1 MNSNYLVDPDGVERN
16 GCLSTGL
23 AIFAVVVAMVIAGCC
38 LCSCST
44 QKHVEQVNIKDSTV
58 YNYKDSTIYNYRDS
72 INVITQHVTIFDSTG
87 LQIQFAPTGGTYNAK
102 TGEATNVLGVKQT
115 DTHNEKK
122 DSTAFYKSRYEHMSH
137 TADSLKAEVSNY
149 AQQLTDEKQVPK
161 RSAYDKFC
169 SRWFWITA
177 ILLLLKLAAWVM
189 EKIPV
194 TAPYIAVVRKFI
206 PFL

>member
-1 MNSNYLVDPDGVERN
+1 MKKSTLYIIINAALISLVLSFIILSMP
-16 GCLSTGL
+16 GCSPVKHIENTS
-23 AIFAVVVAMVIAGCC
+23 ARDSVIY
-38 LCSCST
+38 SYR
-44 QKHVEQVNIKDSTV
+44 DSIV
-58 YNYKDSTIYNYRDS
+58 YDYRDS
-72 INVITQHVTIFDSTG
+72 INFITQLVTIFDSTG

-115 DTHNEKK
+115 DTHNEKR
-122 DSTAFYKSRYEHMSH
+122 DSTAYYKSRYEQMCH
-137 TADSLKAEVSNY
+137 TADSLRAEVTNY

-177 ILLLLKLAAWVM
+177 ILLLIKLAAWVM

-194 TAPYIAVVRKFI
+194 TAPYIVIIRKYI